1 MVYNFFDKKT
11 SAETVKNEVFSNTYL
26 AEELHKTFIRKFEKR
41 KVQSPFTDNIW
52 GAGLANVKLI
62 SKSHK
67 GFKILL
73 SVIDIYSKYTW
84 IISLKDK
91 KNTIITNAFQK
102 ILHES
107 NGKRQWIL

>member
-1 MVYNFFDKKT
+1 MIYNFFDEKT

-62 SKSHK
+62 SKS
-67 GFKILL
+67 
-73 SVIDIYSKYTW
+73 
-84 IISLKDK
+84 
-91 KNTIITNAFQK
+91 
-102 ILHES
+102 
-107 NGKRQWIL
+107 

>member
-1 MVYNFFDKKT
+1 M
-11 SAETVKNEVFSNTYL
+11 
-26 AEELHKTFIRKFEKR
+26 
-41 KVQSPFTDNIW
+41 
-52 GAGLANVKLI
+52 KLI

-91 KNTIITNAFQK
+91 KDTIITNAFQK

-107 NGKRQWIL
+107 NGKRQ